1 MRHHRINVTIFLCVA
16 CLILGTVCAP
26 KQVNAKEAD
35 VAKNVITATDSTS
48 KEILSQVGLFSS
60 FSNANIL
67 MFNQVLKEQ
76 QLSLKEQ
83 QLSLKEQQLSLKEQQ
98 LSLKEQQL
106 SLKEQQDKLEK
117 EEKEQEAKKQ
127 EEVKKGWTH
136 EFHVTAYCGCYSCSE
151 GYGTQTSTGVTAEA
165 GKTIAVDPDVVPYG
179 SKVQINGHT
188 YVAEDCG
195 GAINGYEIDIYM
207 DEHSSTD
214 RFGSQYIVC
223 TVYTK

>member
-1 MRHHRINVTIFLCVA
+1 MRQHRINATIFLCIA
-16 CLILGTVCAP
+16 CLILGMFCDP

-83 QLSLKEQQLSLKEQQ
+83 Q
-98 LSLKEQQL
+98 
-106 SLKEQQDKLEK
+106 DKLKK
-117 EEKEQEAKKQ
+117 EEMEQEAKKQ
-127 EEVKKGWTH
+127 EEVKKAWTH

-165 GKTIAVDPDVVPYG
+165 GRTIAVDPDVVPYG

-223 TVYTK
+223 TVYTN

>member
-1 MRHHRINVTIFLCVA
+1 MEVDILRQHRINATIFLCVA
-16 CLILGTVCAP
+16 CLILGMVCDP

-35 VAKNVITATDSTS
+35 VAKNVITATDSIS
-48 KEILSQVGLFSS
+48 KKILSQVGLFSS

-83 QLSLKEQQLSLKEQQ
+83 QLSLKEQQLSLEK
-98 LSLKEQQL
+98 
-106 SLKEQQDKLEK
+106 QQDKLKK

-127 EEVKKGWTH
+127 EEVKKAWTH

-165 GKTIAVDPDVVPYG
+165 GRTIAVDPDVVPYG

-223 TVYTK
+223 TVYTN

>member
-1 MRHHRINVTIFLCVA
+1 MEVDILRQHRINATIFLCVA
-16 CLILGTVCAP
+16 CLILGMVCDP

-35 VAKNVITATDSTS
+35 VAKNVITATDSAS
-48 KEILSQVGLFSS
+48 KETLSQVGLFSS

-83 QLSLKEQQLSLKEQQ
+83 Q
-98 LSLKEQQL
+98 
-106 SLKEQQDKLEK
+106 DKLKK

-165 GKTIAVDPDVVPYG
+165 GRTIAVDPDVVPYG

-223 TVYTK
+223 TVYTN

>member
-1 MRHHRINVTIFLCVA
+1 MRQHRINATIFLCVA
-16 CLILGTVCAP
+16 CLILGMVCDP

-48 KEILSQVGLFSS
+48 KKILSQVGLFSS
-60 FSNANIL
+60 FSNSNIL

-83 QLSLKEQQLSLKEQQ
+83 QLSLEK
-98 LSLKEQQL
+98 
-106 SLKEQQDKLEK
+106 QQDKLKK

-165 GKTIAVDPDVVPYG
+165 GRTIAVDPDVVPYG

-223 TVYTK
+223 TVYTN

>member
-1 MRHHRINVTIFLCVA
+1 MEVDILRQHRINATIFLCVA
-16 CLILGTVCAP
+16 CLILGMVCDP

-35 VAKNVITATDSTS
+35 VATNVITATDSTS

-83 QLSLKEQQLSLKEQQ
+83 QLSLKEQQLSLEK
-98 LSLKEQQL
+98 
-106 SLKEQQDKLEK
+106 QQDKLKK

-165 GKTIAVDPDVVPYG
+165 GRTIAVDPDVVPYG

-223 TVYTK
+223 TVYTN

>member
-1 MRHHRINVTIFLCVA
+1 MRQHRINATIFLCVA
-16 CLILGTVCAP
+16 CLILGMVCDP

-83 QLSLKEQQLSLKEQQ
+83 QLSLEK
-98 LSLKEQQL
+98 
-106 SLKEQQDKLEK
+106 QQDKLKK

-127 EEVKKGWTH
+127 EEVKKAWTH

-151 GYGTQTSTGVTAEA
+151 GYGTQTSTGVTAKA
-165 GKTIAVDPDVVPYG
+165 GRTIAVDPDVVPYG

-223 TVYTK
+223 TVYTN

>member
-35 VAKNVITATDSTS
+35 VAKDVITATDSTS

-76 QLSLKEQ
+76 QLSLEK
-83 QLSLKEQQLSLKEQQ
+83 
-98 LSLKEQQL
+98 
-106 SLKEQQDKLEK
+106 QQDKLKK

-165 GKTIAVDPDVVPYG
+165 GRTIAVDPNVVPYG

>member
-1 MRHHRINVTIFLCVA
+1 MRHHRINITIFLCVA

-35 VAKNVITATDSTS
+35 VAKDVITATDSAS
-48 KEILSQVGLFSS
+48 KETLSQVGLFSS

-76 QLSLKEQ
+76 QLSWEK
-83 QLSLKEQQLSLKEQQ
+83 
-98 LSLKEQQL
+98 
-106 SLKEQQDKLEK
+106 QQDKLKK

-165 GKTIAVDPDVVPYG
+165 GRTIAVDPDVVPYG

-195 GAINGYEIDIYM
+195 GAINGYDIDIYM

>member
-1 MRHHRINVTIFLCVA
+1 MRQHRINATIFLCVA
-16 CLILGTVCAP
+16 CLILGMVCDP

-83 QLSLKEQQLSLKEQQ
+83 QLSLEK
-98 LSLKEQQL
+98 
-106 SLKEQQDKLEK
+106 QQDKLKK

-127 EEVKKGWTH
+127 EEVKKAWTH

-165 GKTIAVDPDVVPYG
+165 GRTIAVDPDVVPYG

-223 TVYTK
+223 TVYTN

>member
-1 MRHHRINVTIFLCVA
+1 MEVDILRQHRINATIFLCVA
-16 CLILGTVCAP
+16 CLILGMVCDP

-83 QLSLKEQQLSLKEQQ
+83 QLSLKEQQLSLEK
-98 LSLKEQQL
+98 
-106 SLKEQQDKLEK
+106 QQDKLKK

-136 EFHVTAYCGCYSCSE
+136 EFHVTSYCGCYSCSE

-165 GKTIAVDPDVVPYG
+165 GRTIAVDPDVVPYG

-223 TVYTK
+223 TVYTN

>member
-1 MRHHRINVTIFLCVA
+1 MRQHRINATIFLCVA
-16 CLILGTVCAP
+16 CLILGMVCDP

-83 QLSLKEQQLSLKEQQ
+83 QLSLKEQQLSLK
-98 LSLKEQQL
+98 K
-106 SLKEQQDKLEK
+106 QQDKLKK

-165 GKTIAVDPDVVPYG
+165 GRTIAVDPDVVPYG

>member
-1 MRHHRINVTIFLCVA
+1 MEVDILRHHRINVTIFLCVA
-16 CLILGTVCAP
+16 CLIFGTVCTP

-35 VAKNVITATDSTS
+35 VAKDVITATDSAS
-48 KEILSQVGLFSS
+48 KETLSQVGLFSS

-76 QLSLKEQ
+76 QLSLEK
-83 QLSLKEQQLSLKEQQ
+83 
-98 LSLKEQQL
+98 
-106 SLKEQQDKLEK
+106 QQDKLKK

-165 GKTIAVDPDVVPYG
+165 GRTIAVDPDVVPYG

-195 GAINGYEIDIYM
+195 GAINGYDIDIYM

>member
-1 MRHHRINVTIFLCVA
+1 MRQHRINATIFLCVA
-16 CLILGTVCAP
+16 CLILEMVCDP

-48 KEILSQVGLFSS
+48 KKILSQVGLFSS

-83 QLSLKEQQLSLKEQQ
+83 QLSLKEQQLSLEK
-98 LSLKEQQL
+98 
-106 SLKEQQDKLEK
+106 QQDKLKK

-165 GKTIAVDPDVVPYG
+165 GRTIAVDPDVVPYG

-223 TVYTK
+223 TVYTN

>member
-1 MRHHRINVTIFLCVA
+1 MRQHRINATIFLCVA
-16 CLILGTVCAP
+16 CLILGMVCDP
-26 KQVNAKEAD
+26 TQVNAKEAD

-83 QLSLKEQQLSLKEQQ
+83 QLSLEK
-98 LSLKEQQL
+98 
-106 SLKEQQDKLEK
+106 QQDKLKK

-165 GKTIAVDPDVVPYG
+165 GRTIAVDPDVVPYG

-223 TVYTK
+223 TVYTN

>member
-1 MRHHRINVTIFLCVA
+1 MEVDILRQHRINATIFLCIA
-16 CLILGTVCAP
+16 CLILGMFCDP

-83 QLSLKEQQLSLKEQQ
+83 Q
-98 LSLKEQQL
+98 
-106 SLKEQQDKLEK
+106 DKLKK

-165 GKTIAVDPDVVPYG
+165 GRTIAVDPDVVPYG

-223 TVYTK
+223 TVYTN

>member
-1 MRHHRINVTIFLCVA
+1 MRQHRINATIFLCVA
-16 CLILGTVCAP
+16 CLILGMVCDP

-83 QLSLKEQQLSLKEQQ
+83 QLSLKK
-98 LSLKEQQL
+98 
-106 SLKEQQDKLEK
+106 QQDKLKK

-165 GKTIAVDPDVVPYG
+165 GRTIAVDPDVVPYG

>member
-1 MRHHRINVTIFLCVA
+1 MRQHRINATIFLCVA
-16 CLILGTVCAP
+16 CLILGMVCDP

-83 QLSLKEQQLSLKEQQ
+83 QLSLKEQQLSLEKQQ
-98 LSLKEQQL
+98 LSLEK
-106 SLKEQQDKLEK
+106 QQDKLKK

-165 GKTIAVDPDVVPYG
+165 GRTIAVDPDVVPYG

-195 GAINGYEIDIYM
+195 GAINGYDIDIYM

>member
-1 MRHHRINVTIFLCVA
+1 MRQHRINATIFLCVA
-16 CLILGTVCAP
+16 CLILGMVCDP

-83 QLSLKEQQLSLKEQQ
+83 QLSLEK
-98 LSLKEQQL
+98 
-106 SLKEQQDKLEK
+106 QQDKLKK

-165 GKTIAVDPDVVPYG
+165 GRTIAVDPDVVPYG

-223 TVYTK
+223 TVYTN

>member
-1 MRHHRINVTIFLCVA
+1 MRQHRINATIFLCVA
-16 CLILGTVCAP
+16 CLILGMVCDP

-98 LSLKEQQL
+98 LSLK
-106 SLKEQQDKLEK
+106 KQQDKLKK

-165 GKTIAVDPDVVPYG
+165 GRTIAVDPDVVPYG

-223 TVYTK
+223 TVYTN

>member
-1 MRHHRINVTIFLCVA
+1 MEVDILRQHRINATIFLCVA
-16 CLILGTVCAP
+16 CLILGMVCDP

-83 QLSLKEQQLSLKEQQ
+83 Q
-98 LSLKEQQL
+98 
-106 SLKEQQDKLEK
+106 DKLKK

-127 EEVKKGWTH
+127 EEVKKAWTH

-165 GKTIAVDPDVVPYG
+165 GRTIAVDPDVVPYG

-223 TVYTK
+223 TVYTN

>member
-1 MRHHRINVTIFLCVA
+1 MRQHRINATIFLCVA
-16 CLILGTVCAP
+16 CLILGMVCDP

-48 KEILSQVGLFSS
+48 KKILSQVGLFSS

-83 QLSLKEQQLSLKEQQ
+83 QLSLKK
-98 LSLKEQQL
+98 
-106 SLKEQQDKLEK
+106 QQDKLKK

-127 EEVKKGWTH
+127 EEVKKAWTH

-165 GKTIAVDPDVVPYG
+165 GRTIAVDPDVVPYG

-223 TVYTK
+223 TVYTN

>member
-1 MRHHRINVTIFLCVA
+1 MEVDILRHHRINVTIFLCVA

-35 VAKNVITATDSTS
+35 VAKDVITATDSAS
-48 KEILSQVGLFSS
+48 KETLSQVGLFSS

-83 QLSLKEQQLSLKEQQ
+83 QLSLKEQQ
-98 LSLKEQQL
+98 
-106 SLKEQQDKLEK
+106 DKLKK

-165 GKTIAVDPDVVPYG
+165 GRTIAVDPDVVPYG

-223 TVYTK
+223 TVYTN

>member
-1 MRHHRINVTIFLCVA
+1 MEVDILRQHRINATIFLCVA
-16 CLILGTVCAP
+16 CLILGMVCDP

-83 QLSLKEQQLSLKEQQ
+83 QLSLKEQQ
-98 LSLKEQQL
+98 
-106 SLKEQQDKLEK
+106 DKLKK

-127 EEVKKGWTH
+127 EEVKKAWTH

-165 GKTIAVDPDVVPYG
+165 GRTIAVDPDVVPYG

-223 TVYTK
+223 TVYTN

>member
-1 MRHHRINVTIFLCVA
+1 MRQHRINATIFLCVA
-16 CLILGTVCAP
+16 CLILGMVCDP

-83 QLSLKEQQLSLKEQQ
+83 QLSLKEQQLSLEK
-98 LSLKEQQL
+98 
-106 SLKEQQDKLEK
+106 QQDKLKK

-151 GYGTQTSTGVTAEA
+151 GCGTQTSTGVTAEA
-165 GKTIAVDPDVVPYG
+165 GRTIAVDPDVVPYG

-223 TVYTK
+223 TVYTN

>member
-1 MRHHRINVTIFLCVA
+1 MEVDILRQHRINATIFLCVA
-16 CLILGTVCAP
+16 CLILGMVCDP

-48 KEILSQVGLFSS
+48 KKILSQVGLFSS

-83 QLSLKEQQLSLKEQQ
+83 Q
-98 LSLKEQQL
+98 
-106 SLKEQQDKLEK
+106 DKLKK

-165 GKTIAVDPDVVPYG
+165 GRTIAVDPDVVPYG

-223 TVYTK
+223 TVYTN

>member
-26 KQVNAKEAD
+26 KQVNAKEVD
-35 VAKNVITATDSTS
+35 VAKDVITATDSAS
-48 KEILSQVGLFSS
+48 KETLSQVGLFSS

-76 QLSLKEQ
+76 QLSLEK
-83 QLSLKEQQLSLKEQQ
+83 
-98 LSLKEQQL
+98 
-106 SLKEQQDKLEK
+106 QQDKLKK

-165 GKTIAVDPDVVPYG
+165 GRTIAVDPDVVPYG

-195 GAINGYEIDIYM
+195 GAINGYDIDIYM

>member
-76 QLSLKEQ
+76 QLNLKEQ

-98 LSLKEQQL
+98 LSLK
-106 SLKEQQDKLEK
+106 KQQDKLKK

-165 GKTIAVDPDVVPYG
+165 GRTIAVDPDVVPYG

>member
-1 MRHHRINVTIFLCVA
+1 MRQHRINATIFLCVA
-16 CLILGTVCAP
+16 CLILGMVCDP

-83 QLSLKEQQLSLKEQQ
+83 Q
-98 LSLKEQQL
+98 
-106 SLKEQQDKLEK
+106 DKLKK
-117 EEKEQEAKKQ
+117 EDKEQEAKKQ
-127 EEVKKGWTH
+127 EEVKKAWTH

-165 GKTIAVDPDVVPYG
+165 GRTIAVDPDVVPYG

-223 TVYTK
+223 TVYTN

>member
-1 MRHHRINVTIFLCVA
+1 MRQHRINATIFLCVA
-16 CLILGTVCAP
+16 CLILGMVCDP

-76 QLSLKEQ
+76 QLN
-83 QLSLKEQQLSLKEQQ
+83 
-98 LSLKEQQL
+98 LKEQQL
-106 SLKEQQDKLEK
+106 SLKEQQDKLKK

-165 GKTIAVDPDVVPYG
+165 GRTIAVDPDVVPYG

>member
-1 MRHHRINVTIFLCVA
+1 MRQHRINATIFLCVA
-16 CLILGTVCAP
+16 CLILGMVCDP

-48 KEILSQVGLFSS
+48 KKILSQVGLFSS

-83 QLSLKEQQLSLKEQQ
+83 QLSLKK
-98 LSLKEQQL
+98 
-106 SLKEQQDKLEK
+106 QQDKLKK

-165 GKTIAVDPDVVPYG
+165 GRTIAVDPDVVPYG

-223 TVYTK
+223 TVYTN

>member
-1 MRHHRINVTIFLCVA
+1 MRHHRINITIFLCVA

-35 VAKNVITATDSTS
+35 VAKDVITATDSAS
-48 KEILSQVGLFSS
+48 KETLSQVGLFSS

-76 QLSLKEQ
+76 QLSLEK
-83 QLSLKEQQLSLKEQQ
+83 
-98 LSLKEQQL
+98 
-106 SLKEQQDKLEK
+106 QQDNLKK

-165 GKTIAVDPDVVPYG
+165 GRTIAVDPDVVPYG

-195 GAINGYEIDIYM
+195 GAINGYDIDIYM

>member
-1 MRHHRINVTIFLCVA
+1 MRQHRINATIFLCVA
-16 CLILGTVCAP
+16 CLILGMVCDP

-83 QLSLKEQQLSLKEQQ
+83 QLSLKK
-98 LSLKEQQL
+98 
-106 SLKEQQDKLEK
+106 QQDKLKK

-165 GKTIAVDPDVVPYG
+165 GRTIAVDPDVVPYG

-223 TVYTK
+223 TVYTN

>member
-1 MRHHRINVTIFLCVA
+1 MRQHRINATIFLCVA
-16 CLILGTVCAP
+16 CLILGMVCDP

-48 KEILSQVGLFSS
+48 KKILSQVGLFSS

-83 QLSLKEQQLSLKEQQ
+83 QLSLEK
-98 LSLKEQQL
+98 
-106 SLKEQQDKLEK
+106 QQDKLKK

-165 GKTIAVDPDVVPYG
+165 GRTIAVDPDVVPYG

-223 TVYTK
+223 TVYTN

>member
-1 MRHHRINVTIFLCVA
+1 MRQHRINATIFLCVA
-16 CLILGTVCAP
+16 CLILGMVCDP

-48 KEILSQVGLFSS
+48 KKILSQVGLFSS

-76 QLSLKEQ
+76 QSSLKEQ
-83 QLSLKEQQLSLKEQQ
+83 QLSLEK
-98 LSLKEQQL
+98 
-106 SLKEQQDKLEK
+106 QQDKLKK

-165 GKTIAVDPDVVPYG
+165 GRTIAVDPDVVPYG

-223 TVYTK
+223 TVYTN

>member
-67 MFNQVLKEQ
+67 MFNQV
-76 QLSLKEQ
+76 LKEQ

>member
-35 VAKNVITATDSTS
+35 VAKDVITATDSAS
-48 KEILSQVGLFSS
+48 KETLSQVGLFSS

-76 QLSLKEQ
+76 QLSLEK
-83 QLSLKEQQLSLKEQQ
+83 
-98 LSLKEQQL
+98 
-106 SLKEQQDKLEK
+106 QQDNLKK

-165 GKTIAVDPDVVPYG
+165 GRTIAVDPDVVPYG

-195 GAINGYEIDIYM
+195 GAINGYDIDIYM

>member
-60 FSNANIL
+60 FSNATIL

-76 QLSLKEQ
+76 QLN
-83 QLSLKEQQLSLKEQQ
+83 LKEQQ

-165 GKTIAVDPDVVPYG
+165 GRTIAVDPDVVPYG

>member
-98 LSLKEQQL
+98 
-106 SLKEQQDKLEK
+106 DKLEK

-165 GKTIAVDPDVVPYG
+165 GRTIAVDPDVVPYG

>member
-1 MRHHRINVTIFLCVA
+1 MEVDILRQHRINATIFLCVA
-16 CLILGTVCAP
+16 CLILGMVCDP

-83 QLSLKEQQLSLKEQQ
+83 QLSLKEQQ
-98 LSLKEQQL
+98 
-106 SLKEQQDKLEK
+106 DKLKK

-165 GKTIAVDPDVVPYG
+165 GRTIAVDPDVVPYG

-223 TVYTK
+223 TVYTN